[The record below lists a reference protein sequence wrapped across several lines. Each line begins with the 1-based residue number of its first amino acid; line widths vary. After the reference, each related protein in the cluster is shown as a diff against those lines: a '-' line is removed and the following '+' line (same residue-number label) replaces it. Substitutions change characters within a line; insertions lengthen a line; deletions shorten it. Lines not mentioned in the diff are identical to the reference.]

1 MESSGENSCVY
12 GLGECPVMVI
22 MGDKMKQMEQ
32 RSKVLPQDPGA
43 AAVSQMIQ
51 PLLQMNANIYAML
64 PSFCPNCPKRIV
76 AIEKELKPFEKTRQI
91 MAAPARYPWGSCS
104 FSASDGT
111 AFQP

>member
-1 MESSGENSCVY
+1 METSGENLCVY

-51 PLLQMNANIYAML
+51 
-64 PSFCPNCPKRIV
+64 R
-76 AIEKELKPFEKTRQI
+76 
-91 MAAPARYPWGSCS
+91 S
-104 FSASDGT
+104 FSAYDRST
-111 AFQP
+111 FQARISP